1 MNHPDYLT
9 EVRSDSDCADRRRK
23 VYLTFDDGPDPIWT
37 PKVLDILA
45 YEQVEA
51 TFCVIGAYAAE
62 YPQLIERIV
71 SEGHELA
78 NHTMTHP
85 DLSKCEP
92 DLVRREIREANA
104 IIKETCPPAE
114 VKYIRAPYGTW
125 TEDIIGES
133 KKAGLTA
140 LHWSVDPRDWSQPGV
155 NAIADAVMA
164 SVRPGSIVLLHDG
177 SPPGESN
184 SDVHT
189 TSRGQTV
196 DALSRLI
203 PALKARKFVISPLP
217 GCRSKTDRM
226 SSQL

>member
-9 EVRSDSDCADRRRK
+9 EVRSNSDCADLRPK
-23 VYLTFDDGPDPIWT
+23 VYLTFDDGPHPVWT
-37 PKVLDILA
+37 PKILDILA
-45 YEQVEA
+45 YEQAAA

-62 YPQLIERIV
+62 YPELIKRIAA
-71 SEGHELA
+71 EGHDLA

-92 DLVRREIREANA
+92 DLVRREIWEADA
-104 IIKETCPPAE
+104 LIKETCPAAK
-114 VKYIRAPYGTW
+114 VTYIRAPYGIW
-125 TEDIIGES
+125 TKDAIGETG
-133 KKAGLTA
+133 KAGLIA

-155 NAIADAVMA
+155 NAIVDAVMA

-189 TSRGQTV
+189 TSRRQTAE
-196 DALSRLI
+196 ALSRLI
-203 PALKARKFVISPLP
+203 PALKARRFVISRLP
-217 GCRSKTDRM
+217 DRRSQT
-226 SSQL
+226 LAE